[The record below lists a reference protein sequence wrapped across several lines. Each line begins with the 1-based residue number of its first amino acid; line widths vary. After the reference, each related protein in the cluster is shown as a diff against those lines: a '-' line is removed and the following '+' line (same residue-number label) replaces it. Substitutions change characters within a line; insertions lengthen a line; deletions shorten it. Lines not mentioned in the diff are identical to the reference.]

1 MIVPVRVH
9 HKDCPSVEVSVYTI
23 LNDGS
28 DSTFITNSTLRDLG
42 VKGTEVSLKF
52 NTIHGEN
59 SIPAQKVEG
68 LVVQKLD
75 KDAIV
80 EVDNLLKQM
89 SVVSGQLQQL
99 SDTVAKFVKCKFCQK
114 KFFKSL
120 DDNDVSREDLAT
132 GRKNAEEYR
141 ATPPASM
148 PTPVA
153 SSTPLAKKYENV
165 ISIQKSTDK
174 KVDDSDVTILVGSA
188 SRGLYL
194 SKKKVDLLS
203 RSSPKLFNPP

>member
-1 MIVPVRVH
+1 MNSIDAETTTSMIVPVRVH

-99 SDTVAKFVKCKFCQK
+99 SDTVAKFVK
-114 KFFKSL
+114 
-120 DDNDVSREDLAT
+120 
-132 GRKNAEEYR
+132 
-141 ATPPASM
+141 
-148 PTPVA
+148 
-153 SSTPLAKKYENV
+153 
-165 ISIQKSTDK
+165 
-174 KVDDSDVTILVGSA
+174 
-188 SRGLYL
+188 
-194 SKKKVDLLS
+194 
-203 RSSPKLFNPP
+203 